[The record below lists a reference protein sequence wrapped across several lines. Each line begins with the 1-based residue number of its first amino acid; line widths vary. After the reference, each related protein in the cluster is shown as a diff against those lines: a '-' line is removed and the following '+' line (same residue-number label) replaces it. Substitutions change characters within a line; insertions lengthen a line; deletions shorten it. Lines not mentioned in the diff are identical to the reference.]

1 MSEEDLQN
9 EAVETQ
15 EAPAQEVARPD
26 YVPEEYWSNGQVDIK
41 KMSQNIMISFLKIV
55 N

>member
-15 EAPAQEVARPD
+15 EAPQDVSRPD
-26 YVPEEYWSNGQVDIK
+26 YVPEEYWANGQG
-41 KMSQNIMISFLKIV
+41 
-55 N
+55 